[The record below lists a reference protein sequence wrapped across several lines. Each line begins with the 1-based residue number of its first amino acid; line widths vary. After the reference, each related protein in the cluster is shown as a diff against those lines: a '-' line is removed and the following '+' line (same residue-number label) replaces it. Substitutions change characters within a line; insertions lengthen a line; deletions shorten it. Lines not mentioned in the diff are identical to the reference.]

1 MLAVNIS
8 DTRREAHFTL
18 SRATRKMLVA
28 FEGRRID
35 TKGDSWQDSFGPYER
50 HVYRTLAK

>member
-18 SRATRKMLVA
+18 SRATRKMVVA

-50 HVYRTLAK
+50 HVYRCR